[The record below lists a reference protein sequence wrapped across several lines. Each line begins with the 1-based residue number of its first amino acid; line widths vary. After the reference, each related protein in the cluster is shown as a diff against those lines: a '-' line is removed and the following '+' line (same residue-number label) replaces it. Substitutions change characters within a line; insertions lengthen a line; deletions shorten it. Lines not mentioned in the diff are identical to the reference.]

1 MRMLPLFATVATLVA
16 TVASHDLPE
25 EDRIERSSTG
35 KDELLKVMIVGDSI
49 THGHE
54 GDFTWRYRIWE
65 WFRANNISVDLV
77 GPYRG

>member
-1 MRMLPLFATVATLVA
+1 MRILRVLAAVASLVA
-16 TVASHDLPE
+16 AVAGSGDDDKRTPTE
-25 EDRIERSSTG
+25 TEP
-35 KDELLKVMIVGDSI
+35 LKVMIVGDSI

-65 WFRANNISVDLV
+65 WFRANNISVDFV